1 VPESGLEDLTETTP
15 APAPAAAPVGAP
27 TGPHAPAALTAA
39 PRPGESPGAAS
50 EARFVSGSTLRHV
63 AVMTATGAV
72 GLMAVFAVD
81 LLSLLY
87 VARLGDPRLTA
98 AVGFASVIQFFAVS
112 VNVGLMIA
120 VGALVSRSIGAGDRP
135 LARRLAGSACALLVV
150 ASILVVA
157 AMLPALH
164 PMLGA
169 LGADAETADLA
180 HHFLLIALPSN
191 PLMALGMAYTGAL
204 RAVGDASR
212 AMIVT
217 LAGAIVTAGLDPIL
231 IFGLDMGLTGAAVSI
246 VAARVVFVLVGWHGA
261 VTRHDLVARPRPA
274 EVVADADPIL
284 RIAVPAVL
292 TSLAPAVAGAFFAG
306 VLARHGTAVVAA
318 NAIVDRL
325 VPVAFGGLFAL
336 SGAVGPILGQNW
348 GAGRF
353 DRMRA
358 TLRDAARFA
367 AGYVAVVW
375 LVLALGRGLVA
386 QGFGVEGEAAD
397 LVRFFCLVGGGL
409 WFFNGLLFVANAAF
423 NNLGFPLLST
433 LFNWGRATL
442 GTVPFAL
449 AGAALAGPK
458 GAFLGV
464 GAGSVI
470 FGSWALAEAF
480 RRIAG
485 LAREGRRG

>member
-1 VPESGLEDLTETTP
+1 MPDPEALE
-15 APAPAAAPVGAP
+15 APAPVGAP
-27 TGPHAPAALTAA
+27 TGPHAPAALAA
-39 PRPGESPGAAS
+39 ATPPPEAPPGPSAQ
-50 EARFVSGSTLRHV
+50 ARFVSGSTLRHV

-98 AVGFASVIQFFAVS
+98 TVGFASVIQFFAVS

-120 VGALVSRSIGAGDRP
+120 VGALVSRSVGAGERA

-150 ASILVVA
+150 VA
-157 AMLPALH
+157 AAVSGAMLLVLGPALA
-164 PMLGA
+164 A
-169 LGADAETADLA
+169 LGADAETAGLA
-180 HHFLLIALPSN
+180 RHFLLIALPSN
-191 PLMALGMAYTGAL
+191 ALMALGMAYTGAL

-212 AMIVT
+212 AMAVT
-217 LAGAIVTAGLDPIL
+217 LAGAVVTAALDPLL
-231 IFGLDMGLTGAAVSI
+231 IFGLDLGLTGAAIAI
-246 VAARVVFVLVGWHGA
+246 VVARVVFVAVGWHGA
-261 VTRHDLVARPRPA
+261 VVRHDLVARPALRTTL
-274 EVVADADPIL
+274 ADADPIL

-306 VLARHGTAVVAA
+306 VLARYGTGVIAA

-358 TLRDAARFA
+358 TLLDAARFA
-367 AGYVAVVW
+367 AIYVAVVW
-375 LVLALGRGLVA
+375 LALALGRGLVV

-423 NNLGFPLLST
+423 NNLGFPLVST
-433 LFNWGRATL
+433 LFNWGRATV

-470 FGSWALAEAF
+470 FGIWGLFEAF
-480 RRIAG
+480 RRIAVLG
-485 LAREGRRG
+485 REGRRG